1 MKKNFT
7 WQQLGLIFEG
17 QFGVTPKEAAK
28 IISNEIFGRNWKHGI
43 RNTAGRMWDDEDVI
57 ANFTQVLEEEDRL
70 AKKFGRKNAVKELFK
85 TDKLKIF
92 FIIANL
98 KYSKSGYKTFKNDY
112 ARWKKL
118 KSFKNVWKK
127 GKRISKKTHAR
138 LLRKISKADKV
149 LKEILRRPLAD
160 RKKMLQGQEHTKKLI
175 DAGDF
180 EEVKNIYGDINLRRV
195 PK

>member
-43 RNTAGRMWDDEDVI
+43 RNTAGRMWDDEE
-57 ANFTQVLEEEDRL
+57 QHLL
-70 AKKFGRKNAVKELFK
+70 GRKNAVKELFK

-149 LKEILRRPLAD
+149 LKASSVSNKILFTKTDRR
-160 RKKMLQGQEHTKKLI
+160 KMLQGQEHTKKLI